1 MARKSKPL
9 APDVAELYLSAMA
22 AAGLPKDQAR
32 RFVEYGYV
40 ALPSML
46 PFHAM
51 ARECDRQTGPDEVAL
66 GGTRGPGKSHAA
78 FSQMALD
85 DCQRVAGLKW
95 LFLRKI
101 QKSAAESFEDLAA
114 RILLHCPHERNND
127 RIEFPNGSRILLGGY
142 HDDRDI
148 EKYLGLE
155 YDGVL
160 IEEATQI
167 SEDKLDRLYGSVRS
181 TVAGWRPRKYLTTN
195 PDGIGLQ
202 WFKRKF
208 VQPWRDN
215 KQTFTRFLHASYK
228 DNPFLDESYIRY
240 LENLKGPLAAAWRE
254 GDWDAFEGQAFPNW
268 NYERHVIQPIQL
280 PAHWVR
286 WRAIDWGYAAP
297 FCCLWLARDPDTR
310 RVYVYR
316 EAYQTNLTDVQQARL
331 ILDMTPPDE
340 HISLTYADPSMWGRK
355 VSENTVTT
363 TADTYRQAGVMLT
376 KADNDRLSGKR
387 KIDQTLGDLPDAAPG
402 LVVLSTCVHLIEQL
416 SNLPY
421 DKIKVED
428 VDTDAEDHAYDAL
441 RYGLTNLAVPAAN
454 PAKKSINPY
463 SFVRSRL

>member
-1 MARKSKPL
+1 MTPELERLIVL
-9 APDVAELYLSAMA
+9 AHD
-22 AAGLPKDQAR
+22 AGMPKDQIK
-32 RFVEYGYV
+32 RFLEYGYV
-40 ALPSML
+40 PLPSML
-46 PFHAM
+46 RFHAD
-51 ARECDRQTGPDEVAL
+51 ARACDRQYGPDNIAL
-66 GGTRGPGKSHAA
+66 GGTRGPGKSHATFA
-78 FSQMALD
+78 QVALD
-85 DCQRVAGLKW
+85 DCQRAPGVKW

-101 QKSAAESFEDLAA
+101 QKSAGEAVDDLANKVL
-114 RILLHCPHERNND
+114 RYCPHEKNAD
-127 RIEFPNGSRILLGGY
+127 RIVFPNGSRILLGGF
-142 HDDRDI
+142 HDERDI
-148 EKYLGLE
+148 DKYLGLE
-155 YDGVL
+155 YDGL
-160 IEEATQI
+160 LQAEATQI
-167 SEDKLDRLYGSVRS
+167 SEYKRDLIYGSIRS
-181 TVAGWRPRKYLTTN
+181 TLPGWKPRKYNDAN
-195 PDGIGLQ
+195 PDGIGLA
-202 WFKRKF
+202 WFKKMF
-208 VQPWRDN
+208 VQPWREG
-215 KQTFTRFLHASYK
+215 KEQFTRFHNLTYK

-254 GDWDAFEGQAFPNW
+254 GDWDAFEGMAFPNW
-268 NYERHVIQPIQL
+268 DYSRHVIEPRSI

-316 EAYQTNLTDVQQARL
+316 EAYQTQLTDVQQARL

-402 LVVLSTCVHLIEQL
+402 LVVMSTCVNLIEQL